1 MAMKPS
7 HVSLCLLL
15 LASMLTG
22 CSANTFWRK
31 MGYENREL
39 LVDDVKE
46 ARDEQ
51 NKAKEEIKT
60 TMERFKEV
68 TAFQGGDLEAKY
80 NKLKAAYDDAESRA
94 GKVSGRIGDVEKT
107 ASDLFEE
114 WEAELENYDSA
125 ELRSKSREQLVDTRS
140 KYRQLLSVMKQAESK
155 MKPVLKAFSD
165 QVLFLK
171 HNLNAAA
178 ISSLQGTAATIDADV
193 SRLITEME
201 ASIKEANDFISAMEK
216 S

>member
-1 MAMKPS
+1 MSTFSWRTAFG
-7 HVSLCLLL
+7 LLL
-15 LASMLTG
+15 LGSMLTG

-39 LVDDVKE
+39 LVSDVKE

-68 TAFQGGDLEAKY
+68 TGFQGGDLESKY

-94 GKVSGRIGDVEKT
+94 GKVSGRIADVEKS
-107 ASDLFEE
+107 ASDLFSE
-114 WEAELENYDSA
+114 WEEELEQYTDA
-125 ELRSKSREQLVDTRS
+125 KLRSQSRQKLDETKS
-140 KYRQLLSVMKQAESK
+140 KYRQLVTVMKQAESK
-155 MKPVLKAFSD
+155 MKPVLQAFNN
-165 QVLFLK
+165 QVLYLK

-178 ISSLQGTAATIDADV
+178 ISSLQGTAASIDSDV
-193 SRLITEME
+193 NQLVAEME
-201 ASIKEANDFISAMEK
+201 ASIKEANDFISSIEK